1 MIVEGVHFLAD
12 DPPGDVAWK
21 LVAVNLSDLAA
32 KGARPLGVL
41 LGFSLAGEDEWDRAF
56 VDGLRL
62 ALAAF
67 DLALLGGDTVSVPK
81 GAPRMLG
88 LTAIGTAE
96 RAPCRAGRSAERR
109 VGKDGGRTV
118 SSRWSPD
125 R

>member
-81 GAPRMLG
+81 GAPRSEEHTSELQSLMRISYAVFCL
-88 LTAIGTAE
+88 
-96 RAPCRAGRSAERR
+96 
-109 VGKDGGRTV
+109 KKKK
-118 SSRWSPD
+118 SSHRKI
-125 R
+125 